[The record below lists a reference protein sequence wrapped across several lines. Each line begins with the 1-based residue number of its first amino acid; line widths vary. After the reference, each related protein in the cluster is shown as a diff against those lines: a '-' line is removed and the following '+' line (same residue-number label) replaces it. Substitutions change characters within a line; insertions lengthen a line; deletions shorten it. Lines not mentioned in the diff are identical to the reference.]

1 MGKPVKITANISENY
16 TVFNT
21 LNHHTWVADEPVQSG
36 GNDRGPEPT
45 QLFLSS
51 LASCILI
58 TLRMY
63 CERKQWVTGKISI
76 DMEMEQL
83 EGETVISK
91 KLHFENQLEEAQLI
105 RLLDIANRC
114 PVAKIISNP
123 VKFVTKP
130 D

>member
-1 MGKPVKITANISENY
+1 MGKPVKISSNISENY
-16 TVFNT
+16 TVFNK
-21 LNHHTWVADEPVQSG
+21 LNHHTWVADEPVAIG

-51 LASCILI
+51 VASCILI

-63 CERKQWVTGKISI
+63 CQRKQWETGKISI
-76 DMEMEQL
+76 EMEMNQL

-91 KLHFENQLEEAQLI
+91 KLHFENEMNASQLE
-105 RLLDIANRC
+105 RLYDIANRC

-123 VKFVTKP
+123 VRFITKP
-130 D
+130 E